1 MNIEGCIPGKSLRSR
16 VGLKIGRLEPVI
28 DTSLQ
33 GQNVAEIPGWGLS
46 YQFDRFRFGRRPS
59 EETMPRKIAFTAYV
73 GLFQPSPW
81 ARMVPRKDV
90 LYIHT

>member
-1 MNIEGCIPGKSLRSR
+1 MNIEGCIPGKSLQSR
-16 VGLKIGRLEPVI
+16 AGPKIGRLEPVI
-28 DTSLQ
+28 DILQ

-46 YQFDRFRFGRRPS
+46 YRFDRLRFGRRPS
-59 EETMPRKIAFTAYV
+59 EETMPRKIAFAAYV

-81 ARMVPRKDV
+81 AKMGPWKDV